1 MVYSTRSKG
10 SPSFNE
16 VEDEIRKNY
25 IRDMKAKMIMKEFEG
40 KSIQDIAKEQNLQVQ
55 SPSITLKSLNNID
68 AKVGGALFSEKN
80 NKENIA
86 LDAMAGA
93 NGVYKIFIKSAN
105 VPVDKKSL
113 KVEKEQMNTELIG
126 KMVKSPINYNQNR
139 KPSEESFLINGLYKK
154 ADIIDNRKLLQLS
167 VRN

>member
-1 MVYSTRSKG
+1 
-10 SPSFNE
+10 
-16 VEDEIRKNY
+16 
-25 IRDMKAKMIMKEFEG
+25 
-40 KSIQDIAKEQNLQVQ
+40 
-55 SPSITLKSLNNID
+55 LKSLNNID
-68 AKVGGALFSEKN
+68 ATVGGALFSEVN

-93 NGVYKIFIKSAN
+93 NGVYKIFIKTAN
-105 VPVDKKSL
+105 VPVEKKSL
-113 KVEKEQMNTELIG
+113 KVEKEQMNKEMVA

-154 ADIIDNRKLLQLS
+154 ADIIDNRKLLQLN

>member
-1 MVYSTRSKG
+1 
-10 SPSFNE
+10 
-16 VEDEIRKNY
+16 
-25 IRDMKAKMIMKEFEG
+25 
-40 KSIQDIAKEQNLQVQ
+40 
-55 SPSITLKSLNNID
+55 
-68 AKVGGALFSEKN
+68 
-80 NKENIA
+80 
-86 LDAMAGA
+86 MAGA